1 MRILYIGTTLVFY
14 YLITFL
20 LFFLFLLFFF
30 IWDLNQKKKKKN
42 YLGEGVTQVKIINK
56 HKINKHDFQPTTATI
71 SSHNPPHAFQPKIR
85 SQPAT
90 AAAVAHE

>member
-1 MRILYIGTTLVFY
+1 MVQHC
-14 YLITFL
+14 FL
-20 LFFLFLLFFF
+20 LPNNISPLFFILCLF
-30 IWDLNQKKKKKN
+30 IWDLNQKKKKN

>member
-20 LFFLFLLFFF
+20 LFFYLFYVYLYGILT
-30 IWDLNQKKKKKN
+30 KKKEKN
-42 YLGEGVTQVKIINK
+42 YLGEGVTRVKIINK

-71 SSHNPPHAFQPKIR
+71 SSHNPPHDFQPKIR